1 LSEQLAGVA
10 CRSVQA
16 ARDDFLDRLQV
27 LCERAW
33 THGLRKDIGP
43 RELLYLAGL
52 FASRECDLA
61 GRPSNGPA
69 IAIRVVLD
77 GLRL

>member
-1 LSEQLAGVA
+1 MSEQLAGVA
-10 CRSVQA
+10 RRSVRA
-16 ARDDFLDRLQV
+16 ARDDFLDRLQM
-27 LCERAW
+27 LCEHTW
-33 THGLRKDIGP
+33 THALRKDIGP
-43 RELLYLAGL
+43 RELLYRAGL

-77 GLRL
+77 VLRL